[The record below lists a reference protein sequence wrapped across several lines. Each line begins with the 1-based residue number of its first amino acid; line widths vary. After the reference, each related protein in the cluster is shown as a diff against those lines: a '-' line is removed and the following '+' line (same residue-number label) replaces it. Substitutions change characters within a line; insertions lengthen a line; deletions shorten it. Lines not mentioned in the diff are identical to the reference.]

1 MKTNFQYD
9 STATKKAFRR
19 FAVVAVSNHESH
31 PHTILIQRWWD
42 ETLPRLPE
50 RTTAVGTTT
59 GSGELSTI
67 VLSTSSPERK
77 ETIDERGKLLK
88 KKEKNSSLTPEMR
101 EKIELKKRQAQEIK
115 AQRIRAALEAERI
128 QNEKKFGITSG
139 PTREN
144 LERFNGRTGSSDEIK
159 VATEE
164 KDFISLE
171 DQQDKHLMLESV
183 RWERE
188 RDESGKNK
196 PYMTDPRCSE
206 DQLKVLDLVCDC
218 YPEASPFSF
227 TAMTRISRGN
237 SVVDPSSSM
246 ALVFLCGGG
255 WLKFPSEWGNM
266 GDEINLEEGGRS
278 LSSRAKDQREQELE
292 LGDLGMDKGL
302 RGRDW

>member
-19 FAVVAVSNHESH
+19 FAVVAV
-31 PHTILIQRWWD
+31 TV
-42 ETLPRLPE
+42 PRLPE

-77 ETIDERGKLLK
+77 ETIDERGELLK

-171 DQQDKHLMLESV
+171 DQQDKHSMLESV

-227 TAMTRISRGN
+227 TDKDCCE
-237 SVVDPSSSM
+237 DPSSSM

-292 LGDLGMDKGL
+292 LGDLGMEEGL